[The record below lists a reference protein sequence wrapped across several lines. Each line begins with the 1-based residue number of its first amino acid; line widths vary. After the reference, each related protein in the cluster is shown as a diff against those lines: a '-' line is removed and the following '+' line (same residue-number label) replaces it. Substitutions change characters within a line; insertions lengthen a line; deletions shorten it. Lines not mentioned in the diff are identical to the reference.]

1 LEKLKRKELATQL
14 FNDVNFKFPYTYYGI
29 RSGEKGNKKMV
40 SKLNN
45 NQEMSINNPE
55 LSSNAQFHYSR
66 SVELAATGFY
76 EDARHEISNVEKS
89 VRKNFSGVIWLTSLY
104 NDAHAYSDTVR
115 ILQLYKNFKTK
126 IGEKE
131 LSYDFWK
138 NFYPPAYDK
147 TIRDISKNLGVSP
160 YFVQGL
166 IRQESLFNAKVQSRA
181 GAIGLMQIMPKT
193 GRSLHANSNMT
204 EPFKT
209 DILFDPGTNIQLGI
223 QYIHQLKNRF
233 KKNKTHVLISYNA
246 GPHNLKKWLTRF
258 KHINDPDVFIESIP
272 YPETRK
278 YVKKVLRN
286 YGIYKTLY
294 TDMQP

>member
-1 LEKLKRKELATQL
+1 
-14 FNDVNFKFPYTYYGI
+14 
-29 RSGEKGNKKMV
+29 
-40 SKLNN
+40 
-45 NQEMSINNPE
+45 
-55 LSSNAQFHYSR
+55 
-66 SVELAATGFY
+66 
-76 EDARHEISNVEKS
+76 
-89 VRKNFSGVIWLTSLY
+89 LY
-104 NDAHAYSDTVR
+104 NNAHAYSDTVR

-131 LSYDFWK
+131 LSYNFWK

-147 TIRDISKNLGVSP
+147 TIRNISKNLGVNP

-193 GRSLHANSNMT
+193 GRSLHTNSNMT
-204 EPFKT
+204 RPFKT
-209 DILFDPGTNIQLGI
+209 DILFDPETNIQLGI

-258 KHINDPDVFIESIP
+258 KHIDDPDVFIESIP

-286 YGIYKTLY
+286 HGIYKTLY
-294 TDMQP
+294 TDIQP